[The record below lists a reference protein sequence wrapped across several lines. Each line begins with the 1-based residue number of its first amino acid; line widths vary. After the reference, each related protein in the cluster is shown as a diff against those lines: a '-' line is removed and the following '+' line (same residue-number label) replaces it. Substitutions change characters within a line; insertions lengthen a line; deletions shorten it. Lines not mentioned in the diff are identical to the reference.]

1 MALFGNPSQ
10 FLLPLL
16 ILLISKRTPLLLVG
30 VDGLIELKALTGEN
44 HIISYFSPFYSV
56 WSSSPKFISHTR
68 YGMVSYLLHQYVFS
82 FFHSQWIP
90 LSLNINALVNARAH
104 DSFWNEL
111 NIDVRLSDVFLYA
124 SSLGHGRI
132 LTSLRTRR
140 KQTFY
145 PIPSTLLL
153 QHG

>member
-16 ILLISKRTPLLLVG
+16 ILLISKHTPLLLVR

-44 HIISYFSPFYSV
+44 IIFSRFYSV

-90 LSLNINALVNARAH
+90 LSLNINALVNASAH

-111 NIDVRLSDVFLYA
+111 NIDVRLSDVFLCA

>member
-16 ILLISKRTPLLLVG
+16 ILLISKHTPLLLVR

-44 HIISYFSPFYSV
+44 IIFSVFIPCGRLLQ
-56 WSSSPKFISHTR
+56 SSLVIQ
-68 YGMVSYLLHQYVFS
+68 GMVSYLLHQYVFS

-90 LSLNINALVNARAH
+90 LSLNINALVNASAH

-111 NIDVRLSDVFLYA
+111 NIDVRVSDVFLYA